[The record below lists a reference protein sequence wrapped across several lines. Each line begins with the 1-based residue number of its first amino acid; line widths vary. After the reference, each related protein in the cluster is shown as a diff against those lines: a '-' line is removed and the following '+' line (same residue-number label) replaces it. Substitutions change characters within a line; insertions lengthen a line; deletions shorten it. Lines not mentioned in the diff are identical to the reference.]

1 MKIQKKGLI
10 ALLLIVFVS
19 GGLLGAG
26 IGRLTDDGYGK
37 VSISKEEYKEI
48 KEYKDKYA
56 KVDELWD
63 HIQKEAYDEPKDED
77 MIDGLCRGLFAGLGD
92 RYSAYMTKD
101 EYEAYE
107 TSITGS
113 FEGVGI
119 TFAADD
125 TGAFAV
131 IGTVE
136 GSPAQKAGIKEGD
149 IITKVDGKTYDNAD
163 AAAAAIRGKKGTKVK
178 ITVERDG
185 KEKVYELTRDVIV
198 NQSAESKVLDGN
210 IGYIKLTEFD
220 EHTDEDFE
228 KALDE
233 LEKKN
238 VKGFILDLRNNG
250 GGLVDSSVNIAD
262 NLLGKG
268 VVTYMEDRAGHK
280 EYFKSDEDKTRLPY
294 VVLVN
299 GSSASASE
307 ILTAAVKD
315 FGQGKIVGTKTFGKG
330 VVQVTQKL
338 SDGSAYKLTVMQY
351 FSPDGNVINGKGIE
365 PDYVVKGKT
374 KQLEK
379 AKELLAQ

>member
-1 MKIQKKGLI
+1 MQKKGLI

-26 IGRLTDDGYGK
+26 LGRLTDDGYGK
-37 VSISKEEYKEI
+37 VTISKEEYKEI

-149 IITKVDGKTYDNAD
+149 IITKVDVKTYDNAD

-185 KEKVYELTRDVIV
+185 KEKVYELTRDVID

-280 EYFKSDEDKTRLPY
+280 EYFKSD
-294 VVLVN
+294 VLVN

>member
-330 VVQVTQKL
+330 VVQITQKL

>member
-1 MKIQKKGLI
+1 MQKKGLI

-178 ITVERDG
+178 ITVERGG

>member
-1 MKIQKKGLI
+1 MQKKGLI

>member
-119 TFAADD
+119 TFAADE

-330 VVQVTQKL
+330 VVQITQKL

>member
-294 VVLVN
+294 VILVN

>member
-294 VVLVN
+294 VILVN

-330 VVQVTQKL
+330 VVQITQKL